1 MIDLDPGCTE
11 TLAVIRYEL
20 KNGQLAQFLENQP
33 NKPLTDETRI
43 LFLRTLREQIP
54 KNFSTKIWAEEP
66 NDPDNR
72 RELQS
77 SALRGL
83 VKTGFINAQRG
94 LDDVTSRES
103 DVLAKLWKDFSQ
115 QPHLYADKQIAEA
128 LKGAVQDIQA
138 QIDTNFGGK
147 LKSLIPELKTFGY
160 TTSPAYVTFSINAI
174 KQPQIL
180 CFYNLTGMFITCRLH
195 HSFLL

>member
-54 KNFSTKIWAEEP
+54 KNFSKKIWAEDP

-94 LDDVTSRES
+94 LDDVTSR
-103 DVLAKLWKDFSQ
+103 DV
-115 QPHLYADKQIAEA
+115 
-128 LKGAVQDIQA
+128 
-138 QIDTNFGGK
+138 
-147 LKSLIPELKTFGY
+147 
-160 TTSPAYVTFSINAI
+160 
-174 KQPQIL
+174 
-180 CFYNLTGMFITCRLH
+180 
-195 HSFLL
+195 